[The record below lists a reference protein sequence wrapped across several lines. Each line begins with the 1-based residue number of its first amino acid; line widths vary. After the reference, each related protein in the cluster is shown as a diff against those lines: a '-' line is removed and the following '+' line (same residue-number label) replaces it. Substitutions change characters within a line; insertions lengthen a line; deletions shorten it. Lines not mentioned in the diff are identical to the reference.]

1 VRVRLRAYWVVSQS
15 WSRLRRSVDALKKI
29 LGSGSV
35 CCARTRPLLAVQ
47 REDHPDGRAGI
58 AMNIPAQ
65 EHPCRADLKTRS
77 PLEPTTHIA

>member
-35 CCARTRPLLAVQ
+35 CCARTRPLLAV
-47 REDHPDGRAGI
+47 RI